1 MRGALNERAAVG
13 ARTVKC
19 MPDESGLSS
28 ETWTLILVLGGIL
41 ALATLVGAIVLAVKV
56 VRTRR
61 MLGDLG
67 AGGKVAFW
75 GALIYTVLP
84 VDLLP
89 DPVYLDD
96 MGVLAGALIYLT
108 RLVHKHRAARAEG
121 QPPHVTAGRP
131 PGSAGG

>member
-1 MRGALNERAAVG
+1 
-13 ARTVKC
+13 
-19 MPDESGLSS
+19 MPDGSGLSS
-28 ETWTLILVLGGIL
+28 QTWTLILVLGGII

-84 VDLLP
+84 VDLIP

-108 RLVHKHRAARAEG
+108 RLVHQRRAAGRQDRPEVRA
-121 QPPHVTAGRP
+121 R
-131 PGSAGG
+131 

>member
-1 MRGALNERAAVG
+1 
-13 ARTVKC
+13 
-19 MPDESGLSS
+19 MPDDSGLSS
-28 ETWTLILVLGGIL
+28 QTWTLILVLGGIL

-75 GALIYTVLP
+75 GSLVYTVLP

-96 MGVLAGALIYLT
+96 MGVLAAALIYLT
-108 RLVHKHRAARAEG
+108 RLVHQRRVAHRS
-121 QPPHVTAGRP
+121 QPAPPADRRSRSAGR
-131 PGSAGG
+131 